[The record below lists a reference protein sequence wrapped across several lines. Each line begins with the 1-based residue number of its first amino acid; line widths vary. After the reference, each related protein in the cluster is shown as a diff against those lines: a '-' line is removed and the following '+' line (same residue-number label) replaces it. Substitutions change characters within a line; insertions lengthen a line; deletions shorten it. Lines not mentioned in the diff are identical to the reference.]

1 MTFASKSETFTAD
14 NGARVEVGTVTFQG
28 RDFAALGSVVDEA
41 HGVINAYV
49 SERDAPG
56 SWTRGKRY
64 VLTTWNGEEI
74 APLRLTGSWLNRNV
88 FGGFPVRMF
97 AWSATIDGRVYS
109 GRNTGAGM
117 FVRMR
122 GRL

>member
-56 SWTRGKRY
+56 YVGGKRY
-64 VLTTWNGEEI
+64 VLTTWDGAEI
-74 APLRLTGSWLNRNV
+74 ASLRLTGSWLNRNV
-88 FGGFPVRMF
+88 FGGYPVRMF
-97 AWSATIDGRVYS
+97 AWSATIGERVYS

-122 GRL
+122 GRR